1 MEATGFFNM
10 YRIVKAYPDLIEY
23 REPAAWYL
31 EKAYGIYS
39 NRVGTGAIGF
49 YGEQQIPD
57 MIEALYAEGMDEE
70 AFNLQERFAWYKANN
85 CINATYPYGSE
96 FAYDNTGEE
105 GAFAAIQAL
114 TKYWPDSDAAKNAYS
129 AMSMANHKTR
139 AMRGIQPTWY
149 QYADPV
155 FIGGESWWNF
165 QYTASL
171 AGSIMDDWM
180 RYEELED
187 GDTTAWGCPRELRGQ
202 DFQLQRHQ
210 HGPDLR

>member
-70 AFNLQERFAWYKANN
+70 AFNLQERFAWYKANK
-85 CINATYPYGSE
+85 
-96 FAYDNTGEE
+96 
-105 GAFAAIQAL
+105 L
-114 TKYWPDSDAAKNAYS
+114 
-129 AMSMANHKTR
+129 H
-139 AMRGIQPTWY
+139 
-149 QYADPV
+149 
-155 FIGGESWWNF
+155 
-165 QYTASL
+165 
-171 AGSIMDDWM
+171 
-180 RYEELED
+180 
-187 GDTTAWGCPRELRGQ
+187 
-202 DFQLQRHQ
+202 QRHLSVRLRVCLRQ
-210 HGPDLR
+210 HR